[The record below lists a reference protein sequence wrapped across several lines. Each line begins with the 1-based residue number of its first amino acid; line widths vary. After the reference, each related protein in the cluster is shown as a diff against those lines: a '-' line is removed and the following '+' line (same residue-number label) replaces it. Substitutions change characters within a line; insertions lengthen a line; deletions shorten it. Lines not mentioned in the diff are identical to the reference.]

1 MVNRAADAL
10 LPFLAVLL
18 FFTGVT
24 NLRAETWR
32 FTADQV
38 SSIQGDQRNRT
49 VLDGNAR
56 VESDSME
63 IEALHLE
70 LGGEN
75 FSLISGTGGIVL
87 NDKDEGV
94 AVEARR
100 FEYDRKA
107 KIIRFRE
114 QVTLVD
120 DNEGI
125 VIRCESLDLFEEEDL
140 MVMQVSVRLIKDKT
154 ICRGEFASFRREE
167 NLLEISGRPVVWR
180 EDDEYRAQRITVNL
194 DTDEIIMEG
203 AVEGA
208 LTTQDAEDG

>member
-1 MVNRAADAL
+1 MIRTAGSLVFL
-10 LPFLAVLL
+10 LSFLL
-18 FFTGVT
+18 FFSGAA

-32 FTADQV
+32 FAADQV
-38 SSIQGDQRNRT
+38 SSTQGDQRNRT
-49 VLDGNAR
+49 ILDGNAR

-63 IEALHLE
+63 IEALHIE
-70 LGGEN
+70 LGGED
-75 FSLISGTGGIVL
+75 FSFISGTGGILL
-87 NDKDEGV
+87 NDKDEGIT
-94 AVEARR
+94 VEARR

-120 DNEGI
+120 ENEGI

-140 MVMQVSVRLIKDKT
+140 VVMQVSVRLIKEET
-154 ICRGEFASFRREE
+154 VCRGEFATFRRDE
-167 NLLEISGRPVVWR
+167 NILEISGRPVVWR

-194 DTDEIIMEG
+194 DTDEIVMEG

-208 LTTQDAEDG
+208 LTTQDTEDE